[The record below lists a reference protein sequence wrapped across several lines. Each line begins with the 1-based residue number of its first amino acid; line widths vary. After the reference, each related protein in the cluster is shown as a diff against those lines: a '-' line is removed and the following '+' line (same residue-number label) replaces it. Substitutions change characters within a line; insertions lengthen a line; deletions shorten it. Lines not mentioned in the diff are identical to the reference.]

1 MPLQLD
7 GYDLLPPEDT
17 TPAGAPMQIA
27 LVAIDEDPQQ
37 PRLEFDEDALEELAA
52 SIRRRGVIEPISV
65 RPHPEQPGRWMLNFG
80 ARRVRASKIAGRSH
94 VPSFVDNAVDAYD
107 QVIEN
112 EQRLGLK
119 PLELALFV
127 RKRLALGET
136 QADIARLLGKSPTLI
151 TMVCALIDAP
161 DWLMAAYRS
170 GQCRGIAELY
180 DLRRLNESQPER
192 VAETVAQGAHIT
204 RATVKAMKTPAAASD
219 LDASTEP
226 RSAARTGAHG
236 SASLGG
242 ATRQSLKDRAEGHC
256 AALECIL
263 DEMRR
268 GGSKDLDAL
277 RQRVAALV
285 ER

>member
-112 EQRLGLK
+112 EQRQGLK

>member
-7 GYDLLPPEDT
+7 CYDLLPPEDAI
-17 TPAGAPMQIA
+17 PAGAPMQIA
-27 LVAIDEDPQQ
+27 LAAIDEDPQQ

-112 EQRLGLK
+112 EQRQGLK

-161 DWLMAAYRS
+161 DWLMVAYRG

-180 DLRRLNESQPER
+180 ELRRLHESQPER
-192 VAETVAQGAHIT
+192 VAEIVAQGEPIT
-204 RATVKAMKTPAAASD
+204 RATVKAMKTPVDAPG
-219 LDASTEP
+219 LDPQTEH
-226 RSAARTGAHG
+226 RSASRSVAQG
-236 SASLGG
+236 SPSLGG
-242 ATRQSLKDRAEGHC
+242 ATRQSLKARADAHC
-256 AALECIL
+256 AALERIL
-263 DEMRR
+263 DEMKRR
-268 GGSKDLDAL
+268 GSDDIDAV